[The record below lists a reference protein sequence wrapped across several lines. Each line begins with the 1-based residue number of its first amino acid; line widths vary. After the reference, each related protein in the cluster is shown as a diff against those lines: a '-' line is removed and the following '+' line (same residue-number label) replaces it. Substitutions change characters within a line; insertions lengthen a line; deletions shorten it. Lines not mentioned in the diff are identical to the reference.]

1 MFFRIKTSFLARF
14 LLSFLGLGLFHT
26 LYASKND
33 ILEISD
39 VLVHQTEV
47 NRVLSISVSDSLV
60 VLDQEDFLVLNSDT
74 VVVTKS
80 NHPSNSTH
88 KKVSPLDLKD
98 QKSPILIENSRFLHL
113 YDFNFGIPFLF
124 YGSSQNFI
132 SPVAVLTKNS
142 VLEKTDVCFFILDR
156 SQSFDSKSC
165 IAVFLLQKDPFSPKL
180 FLTFEDYLLHSIEL
194 EKKYIGHSK
203 SCLVQDQRFWTNSR
217 QNMVK
222 VERLKF
228 LPRLEEKL
236 STADWKRENDP
247 SVFWQ
252 TWGRGYNLV
261 DRLSWKLRSGGI
273 VLAIISEPKSL
284 SIKIEILAF
293 NIQLSSTNKS
303 TRFQSPVFQF
313 NNFFYQNS
321 VVG

>member
-33 ILEISD
+33 VLEISD

-60 VLDQEDFLVLNSDT
+60 ALDQEDFLVLNSDT

-80 NHPSNSTH
+80 NHSSNLARR
-88 KKVSPLDLKD
+88 KVSPLDLKD
-98 QKSPILIENSRFLHL
+98 QGPPILIENRFLHL
-113 YDFNFGIPFLF
+113 YGFNFGIPFFF

-132 SPVAVLTKNS
+132 SPVAVLTKNLVS
-142 VLEKTDVCFFILDR
+142 ILEKTDVCLFILDR
-156 SQSFDSKSC
+156 GQPFDSKNC
-165 IAVFLLQKDPFSPKL
+165 MAVFLFQKDPFSPKL
-180 FLTFEDYLLHSIEL
+180 FLTFEDSLLHSIEL
-194 EKKYIGHSK
+194 EKKYIAHSK

-217 QNMVK
+217 QNIVK

-236 STADWKRENDP
+236 STANWKRENDP

-261 DRLSWKLRSGGI
+261 DRLSWKLRSDGI
-273 VLAIISEPKSL
+273 VLAIISEPKGL
-284 SIKIEILAF
+284 SF
-293 NIQLSSTNKS
+293 NVQSSSANES
-303 TRFQSPVFQF
+303 TRFQSPAFQF

>member
-14 LLSFLGLGLFHT
+14 LLLFLGLGLFHT

-33 ILEISD
+33 VLEISD

-60 VLDQEDFLVLNSDT
+60 ALDQEDFLVLNSDT

-80 NHPSNSTH
+80 NHSSNSAH
-88 KKVSPLDLKD
+88 RKVSPLDLKD
-98 QKSPILIENSRFLHL
+98 QRSPILIENRFLHL
-113 YDFNFGIPFLF
+113 YGFNFGIPFFF

-132 SPVAVLTKNS
+132 SPVAVLTKNLVS
-142 VLEKTDVCFFILDR
+142 ILEKTDVCLFILDR
-156 SQSFDSKSC
+156 GQPFDSKNC
-165 IAVFLLQKDPFSPKL
+165 MAVFLFQKDPFSPKL
-180 FLTFEDYLLHSIEL
+180 FLTFEDSLLHSIEL
-194 EKKYIGHSK
+194 EKKYIAYSK

-217 QNMVK
+217 QNIVK

-261 DRLSWKLRSGGI
+261 DRLSWKLRSDGI
-273 VLAIISEPKSL
+273 VLAIISEPKGL
-284 SIKIEILAF
+284 SF
-293 NIQLSSTNKS
+293 NVQSSSANES
-303 TRFQSPVFQF
+303 TRFQSPAFQF

>member
-14 LLSFLGLGLFHT
+14 LLSFFGLGLFHT

-33 ILEISD
+33 VLEISD

-60 VLDQEDFLVLNSDT
+60 ALDQEDFLVLNSDT

-80 NHPSNSTH
+80 NHSSNLARR
-88 KKVSPLDLKD
+88 KVSPLDLKD
-98 QKSPILIENSRFLHL
+98 QGPPILIESRFLRL
-113 YDFNFGIPFLF
+113 YGFNFGIPFFF

-132 SPVAVLTKNS
+132 SPVAVLTKNLVS
-142 VLEKTDVCFFILDR
+142 ILEKTDVCLFILDR
-156 SQSFDSKSC
+156 GQPFDSKNC
-165 IAVFLLQKDPFSPKL
+165 MAVFLFQKDPFSPKL
-180 FLTFEDYLLHSIEL
+180 FLTFEDSLLHSIEL
-194 EKKYIGHSK
+194 EKKYIAYSK

-217 QNMVK
+217 QNIVK

-261 DRLSWKLRSGGI
+261 DRLSWKLRSDGI
-273 VLAIISEPKSL
+273 VLAIISEPKGL
-284 SIKIEILAF
+284 SF
-293 NIQLSSTNKS
+293 NVQSSSANES
-303 TRFQSPVFQF
+303 TRFQSPAFQF